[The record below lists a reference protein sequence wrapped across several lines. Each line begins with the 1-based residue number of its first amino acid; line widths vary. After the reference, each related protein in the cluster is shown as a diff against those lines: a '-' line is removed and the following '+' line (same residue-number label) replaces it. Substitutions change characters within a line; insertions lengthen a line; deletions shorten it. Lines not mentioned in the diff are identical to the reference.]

1 MNMNKRIAITALG
14 SLSIASAAPT
24 NVNLQVPV
32 TLTVPNP
39 CAPSDAVTLSGT
51 VHLVGQVK
59 TDTSGTTAKLH
70 VNLQNFGGTTE
81 AGRRYRAQLNG
92 KANLDFS
99 PMVLPASASGS
110 VNARLISQGSTD
122 NFGLKLNFDV
132 TVDAGGTVTVSPMAL
147 PEGSCNG

>member
-1 MNMNKRIAITALG
+1 MNKRLALIALG
-14 SLSIASAAPT
+14 TFNLASAAPT
-24 NVNLQVPV
+24 HVNLQVPV

-51 VHLVGQVK
+51 VHIVGQVK
-59 TDTSGTTAKLH
+59 TDTSGTAAKVH
-70 VNLQNFGGTTE
+70 VNVQNFGGTPE
-81 AGRRYRAQLNG
+81 AGRLYRAQLNG

-99 PMVLPASASGS
+99 STVLPASATGS

-122 NFGLKLNFDV
+122 NFGLELNFDV
-132 TVDAGGTVTVSPMAL
+132 TVDAAGNITVSPMAL